1 MSSVIPNLVISDFDG
16 TLYNF
21 KNIDN
26 KIIQDIFSDHKA
38 VLVIDKI
45 LWKINALGIF
55 GNSMIGLKLR
65 LFIYSLLTFNLTYRH
80 VYISYAVMYKRL
92 AKKKYKRKLWL
103 IRQIEKKGYIFIIL
117 TNNRFTRDMDT
128 EHIIYTSKK
137 RRVLKEYPPEYLI
150 GDNFWDDYRNSPK
163 GTKYVHVGKGI
174 VSKFKNIKRINNFYE
189 IFNVI

>member
-21 KNIDN
+21 KKIDN

-65 LFIYSLLTFNLTYRH
+65 FLVYSLLTFENLT
-80 VYISYAVMYKRL
+80 
-92 AKKKYKRKLWL
+92 
-103 IRQIEKKGYIFIIL
+103 
-117 TNNRFTRDMDT
+117 
-128 EHIIYTSKK
+128 
-137 RRVLKEYPPEYLI
+137 
-150 GDNFWDDYRNSPK
+150 
-163 GTKYVHVGKGI
+163 
-174 VSKFKNIKRINNFYE
+174 
-189 IFNVI
+189 